1 MKTRRHTLF
10 IQKFGWRKGLLLT
23 LQFKLKQ
30 LEHLRIPGIA
40 HPISLRYN
48 TSDISTF
55 NHIFIFEHYKVDLK
69 DPEIIIDG
77 GANTGLFAV
86 YMKNKYPG
94 AKIICIEPDP
104 ENFEMLQKNVQGY
117 AGIECI
123 RAGIWN
129 KETNLKVYDKYNM
142 GKWAM
147 VVEEDAVN
155 GKVPAIT
162 IQSIL
167 ERFGIEKIDLLK
179 LDIETSERQVFQSED
194 LQWLLRVKHLV
205 AELHDW
211 MAKGCSKPFFEA
223 INRTY
228 TSYEYWIVAGNTH
241 IVNNDT
247 F

>member
-10 IQKFGWRKGLLLT
+10 TQKFGWRKGLLLT

-30 LEHLRIPGIA
+30 LEDLKIPGIV

-55 NHIFIFEHYKVDLK
+55 NHIFIFDHYKVDLK
-69 DPEIIIDG
+69 APEVIIDG

-129 KETNLKVYDKYNM
+129 KDTNLKVYDKYNM

-147 VVEEDAVN
+147 VVEEDEVN
-155 GKVPAIT
+155 GTVPAIT
-162 IQSIL
+162 IQSIM

-179 LDIETSERQVFQSED
+179 LDIETSEKQVFQSEKLD
-194 LQWLLRVKHLV
+194 WLASVHHLV
-205 AELHDW
+205 IELHDW
-211 MAKGCSKPFFEA
+211 MEKGCSRPFFEA
-223 INRTY
+223 INRTFS
-228 TSYEYWIVAGNTH
+228 SYEYGVLAGNTH
-241 IVNNDT
+241 VVNNDIT
-247 F
+247 